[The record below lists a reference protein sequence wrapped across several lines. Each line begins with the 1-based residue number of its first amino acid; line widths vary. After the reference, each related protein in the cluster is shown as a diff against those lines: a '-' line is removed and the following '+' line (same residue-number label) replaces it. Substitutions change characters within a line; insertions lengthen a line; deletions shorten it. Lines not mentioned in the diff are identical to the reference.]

1 MVKNLPASTEDARD
15 VDLIPGS
22 ERSVG
27 NGTLLQYPFLG
38 NHMVRGAWWAT
49 VHSKQ
54 NTLLV
59 CNKKE
64 GTINTCNKMDETQKH
79 ITNETPQP
87 QKTKY
92 VMIPFIKR
100 F

>member
-1 MVKNLPASTEDARD
+1 
-15 VDLIPGS
+15 
-22 ERSVG
+22 
-27 NGTLLQYPFLG
+27 
-38 NHMVRGAWWAT
+38 
-49 VHSKQ
+49 
-54 NTLLV
+54 
-59 CNKKE
+59 
-64 GTINTCNKMDETQKH
+64 MDETQKY